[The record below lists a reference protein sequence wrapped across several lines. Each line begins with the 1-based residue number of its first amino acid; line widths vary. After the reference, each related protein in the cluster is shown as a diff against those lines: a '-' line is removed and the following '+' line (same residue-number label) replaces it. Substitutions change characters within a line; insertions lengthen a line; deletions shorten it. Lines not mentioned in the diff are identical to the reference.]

1 MKRTL
6 SAFVAG
12 AIFGT
17 GLIISEMV
25 NPKRV
30 KGFLD
35 VSGNWDPTL
44 VFVMAGAFLV
54 TGIGYKL
61 VFFRSKPLFES
72 SFSVPTKRV
81 IDARLVIG
89 AILFGMGWGLGGLCP
104 GPAIVSAATLNPNV
118 VIFVVAMIAGMKLFE
133 KLDKKI

>member
-118 VIFVVAMIAGMKLFE
+118 VIFVVAMIVGMKLFE